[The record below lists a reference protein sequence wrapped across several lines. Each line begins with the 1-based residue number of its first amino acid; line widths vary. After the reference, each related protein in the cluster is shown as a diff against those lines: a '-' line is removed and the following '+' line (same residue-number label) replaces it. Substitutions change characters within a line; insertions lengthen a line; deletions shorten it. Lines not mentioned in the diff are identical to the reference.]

1 MEDRPVKKPAALIVF
16 LTLPAA
22 ALAQQQ
28 ATTPKMECRDI
39 STSGN
44 VVFSNEIFIN
54 GKACHVA
61 DAKPSAV
68 QSPPAAAAKP
78 QPQQSQL
85 QQSQPQPASSQS
97 AASTPAAQQVPVSM
111 RINGGSYVY
120 IAPMD
125 GFETYMIAAL
135 RKKDVPLEPI
145 EDISRANYVLKG
157 ASQEDEK
164 TGGWV
169 KVASMGKIHS
179 DATANIRLID
189 RLTGAIVFAYEV
201 NKKNTLHGQQT
212 AAEDCAKHLKTAI
225 DK

>member
-16 LTLPAA
+16 LSLPVS

-44 VVFSNEIFIN
+44 VVFSNETYIN

-68 QSPPAAAAKP
+68 QSAPAAAAKP
-78 QPQQSQL
+78 QPQ
-85 QQSQPQPASSQS
+85 PP
-97 AASTPAAQQVPVSM
+97 TAQQGPVSM
-111 RINGGSYVY
+111 RINSGSYIY

-135 RKKDVPLEPI
+135 RKKDVPLAPI
-145 EDISRANYVLKG
+145 EDISRANYILKG
-157 ASQEDEK
+157 GSQEDEK

-212 AAEDCAKHLKTAI
+212 AAEDCAKHLKAAL